1 MQQVISELEGLRR
14 RSWRMLV
21 LQRAAVLISWTIA
34 VMLGLILFDYAL
46 RLPSAARL
54 VLLLGG
60 LGALGYGFWVYLRPS
75 LMFQPS
81 LTQVALRVERVLPSV
96 AGRLASSVEFAAAG
110 IDQSNELAARS
121 IRETQT
127 RLMGESVGAVI
138 ASQRTWRDVG
148 IMLAIV
154 AAACTLGIVN
164 PTAASTGVMRLLMP
178 LSDAKWPA
186 RTGVESLMDR
196 VLVAGTVHPRGTALP
211 LRAKITRG
219 PDDQTVDA
227 YIRMRIEGEYQPWQ
241 RIVLTHQGGGLHE
254 RLIDTNAEQMQL
266 YFVTDDDETALKVIE
281 LVPPPSVRRASLT
294 VEPPAYAK
302 GRVPVYQ
309 VELGQGLDERAVTDT
324 ASLMGSHIDLTL
336 ELNKPLPVESGD
348 AQASWLTSTFGWGE
362 GELPQFN
369 VDDVDPS
376 VWRLQWTL
384 NATQALALN
393 LVDEHGLANSEPIA
407 YRIEAV
413 EDRQPAV
420 TITQPQADETVLP
433 TAVIPLSSEARDDV
447 SLSSVGLR
455 AQVQTGQAKME
466 DALAGPVA
474 WEQTEQVDGANASIQ
489 KDLDL
494 GALHVSQGDV
504 VLVSGIAQDIF
515 ELNGAK
521 HEPARSPVRR
531 LRVIGEM
538 DFATQLRRQ
547 LGAVRQNAIRL
558 ETLQGELQDDVI
570 EDGVQPGMDRAQAQ
584 LGERIATQRA
594 SVEDIER
601 MLQQN
606 RLDDPQLSE
615 ILSQTQDLLDFAG
628 RAANKAVEAIEKR
641 QGGESASGPQDDG
654 EPREG
659 TRSESG
665 DPKPREGRGEQQ
677 GSNQKNA
684 GQQQDSKDATRQ
696 AGGEQQ
702 DDRSAKE
709 ADAERADD
717 KAEPDDDANEAAA
730 AKDRD
735 DEFREAA
742 EEDREVVEAQ
752 QEVRDELAD
761 LIKLLDRD
769 EDTWVVKRQL
779 EDLVEQ
785 QAELQNATGKLG
797 QQTIGKRP
805 EELTPQQQSELDRIA
820 QKQRDLRDETRK
832 LIEQMRDRADALEKV
847 DPQSAESMRNAANQ
861 GEQRQVDREQ
871 DEAAQKV
878 EQNQM
883 SSATAKQQN
892 AQEGLQEMHKTMG
905 ENKRAQAQQL
915 IRQLASLIESIQRLI
930 TLQENEITALAMAE
944 DTKNFAG
951 LDRSMIRL
959 NQNTQ
964 SVAGEARAA
973 GQESRRIARALDRA
987 ADTQGAAVLALRA
1000 QPMNV
1005 QEARD
1010 AENRSL
1016 ELLNEAKTLAEELQ
1030 QKTEEDQVRKRR
1042 EELIAAYRTFAEK
1055 QIALREQTMQLQ
1067 GVTPLDRRQLVEAR
1081 RYGSQQDEIRLGL
1094 NQLRD
1099 VTAEIMDSIIF
1110 NHVHRLIDTWSLAV
1124 TESLS
1129 AGNVNVDATDR
1140 QANIAE
1146 SIGHLIKALE
1156 ESTAPPEEFAKDQ
1169 EQQQQN
1175 QGGGGQGQ
1183 QPLIPPVAQLKLI
1196 QGLQEQVYNLTRDMD
1211 ARQDLDAAQRRTRL
1225 RDIGQHQREL
1235 MELGQQILEDLQQQQ
1250 QQRQAPPQ
1258 LPEGQTPDPQPPD
1271 GTEPQQLPEPL
1282 PGDPELI
1289 APEYEVIR

>member
-21 LQRAAVLISWTIA
+21 LQRAAVLISWTVG
-34 VMLGLILFDYAL
+34 VMIGLILFDYAL

-54 VLLLGG
+54 VLLLAGLGG
-60 LGALGYGFWVYLRPS
+60 LAYGFWVYLRPS
-75 LMFQPS
+75 LAFQPS
-81 LTQVALRVERVLPSV
+81 LTQIALRVERVLPSV

-110 IDQSNELAARS
+110 VDQSNDLAARS
-121 IRETQT
+121 VRETQT
-127 RLMGESVGAVI
+127 RLMGESVGNVI
-138 ASQRTWRDVG
+138 AGQRTWRDVG
-148 IMLAIV
+148 IMLAVLAV
-154 AAACTLGIVN
+154 AGTLAVVN
-164 PTAASTGVMRLLMP
+164 PTAASTGVARILMP
-178 LSDAKWPA
+178 FSDAKWPA

-196 VLVAGTVHPRGTALP
+196 VLVAGYVHPRGTALP
-211 LRAKITRG
+211 LRAKVTRG
-219 PDDQTVDA
+219 TDDQTVDA
-227 YIRMRIEGEYQPWQ
+227 YLRMRVEGEYQPWQ

-254 RLIDTNAEQMQL
+254 RLVDTNAEQMQL
-266 YFVTDDDETALKVIE
+266 YFATDDDETELKVIE

-294 VEPPAYAK
+294 VEPPPYAK
-302 GRVPVYQ
+302 GRVPVYH

-324 ASLMGSHIDLTL
+324 ASLIGSQVDLRL
-336 ELNKPLPVESGD
+336 EMNKPLPVETGD
-348 AQASWLTSTFGWGE
+348 AQSSWLTSTFGWGE
-362 GELPQFN
+362 GALPQFS
-369 VDDVDPS
+369 VDEVDPS

-384 NATQALALN
+384 SATQALALN
-393 LVDEHGLANSEPIA
+393 LVDEHGLANGEPIA

-420 TITQPQADETVLP
+420 TITQPQSDETVLP
-433 TAVIPLSSEARDDV
+433 TAMIPLTSEARDDV

-455 AQVQTGQAKME
+455 AQLQTGETKME

-474 WEQTEQVDGANASIQ
+474 WEQSEQVDGANASIQ

-494 GALHVSQGDV
+494 ASLHVSEGNV

-521 HEPARSPVRR
+521 HETARSPVRR

-558 ETLQGELQDDVI
+558 EALQGELQDDVI
-570 EDGVQPGMDRAQAQ
+570 EDGVQPGTDRAQAQ

-601 MLQQN
+601 MMQQN

-628 RAANKAVEAIEKR
+628 RAANKAVESIEKR
-641 QGGESASGPQDDG
+641 QGGADASRQAGDSES
-654 EPREG
+654 
-659 TRSESG
+659 RSEQG
-665 DPKPREGRGEQQ
+665 DTNEGR
-677 GSNQKNA
+677 A
-684 GQQQDSKDATRQ
+684 RDRQQDAKQQNRARDAARQ
-696 AGGEQQ
+696 AGGEQRGDQKTGEQQ
-702 DDRSAKE
+702 DREQQGGEQNDG
-709 ADAERADD
+709 EREGDQAQPS
-717 KAEPDDDANEAAA
+717 PDE
-730 AKDRD
+730 RD

-779 EDLVEQ
+779 EDLLEQ
-785 QAELQNATGKLG
+785 QAQLQAATGKLG
-797 QQTIGKRP
+797 QQTMGKRP

-847 DPQSAESMRNAANQ
+847 DPQSAESMDNAADL
-861 GEQRQVDREQ
+861 GEQREVDRQQ
-871 DEAAQKV
+871 DEAAENV
-878 EQNQM
+878 EQNRM
-883 SSATAKQQN
+883 SSATSKQQE

-905 ENKRAQAQQL
+905 ETKRAQAQQL
-915 IRQLASLIESIQRLI
+915 IRQLSSLIESIQRLI
-930 TLQENEITALAMAE
+930 AVQENEITALAMAE

-964 SVAGEARAA
+964 SVAGEARSA

-1000 QPMNV
+1000 QPIGV

-1016 ELLNEAKTLAEELQ
+1016 ELLNEAKKLAEELQ
-1030 QKTEEDQVRKRR
+1030 QKTEEEQVRKRR
-1042 EELIAAYRTFAEK
+1042 EELMAAYRKFAEQ
-1055 QIALREQTMQLQ
+1055 QIALREQTMELQ
-1067 GVTPLDRRQLVEAR
+1067 GAAALDRRQLVEAR
-1081 RYGSQQDEIRLGL
+1081 RYGSQQDEIRTGL

-1099 VTAEIMDSIIF
+1099 VTAEIMDSPIF
-1110 NHVHRLIDTWSLAV
+1110 NHVHRLIDAWSTSV
-1124 TESLS
+1124 TESLT
-1129 AGNVNVDATDR
+1129 AGKVDVDATDR

-1156 ESTAPPEEFAKDQ
+1156 ESMAPPEEFAQ
-1169 EQQQQN
+1169 EQQQQQQQQN
-1175 QGGGGQGQ
+1175 QGGGQGQ
-1183 QPLIPPVAQLKLI
+1183 QPLIPPVAQLKLL
-1196 QGLQEQVYNLTRDMD
+1196 QGLQEQVYNLTKDID
-1211 ARQDLDAAQRRTRL
+1211 AREDLDSAQRRTRL
-1225 RDIGQHQREL
+1225 REIGQHQREL
-1235 MELGQQILEDLQQQQ
+1235 MELGQQILDDLQRQQ
-1250 QQRQAPPQ
+1250 QQRQGPPGEPDGLTPEPKPQ
-1258 LPEGQTPDPQPPD
+1258 QPEGET
-1271 GTEPQQLPEPL
+1271 PEPL
-1282 PGDPELI
+1282 PGEPEHG
-1289 APEYEVIR
+1289 APEYEVMQ

>member
-21 LQRAAVLISWTIA
+21 LQRAAVLISWSIG

-60 LGALGYGFWVYLRPS
+60 VGALGYGFWVYLRPS

-81 LTQVALRVERVLPSV
+81 LTQMALRVERVLPSV

-110 IDQSNELAARS
+110 VDQSNELAARS
-121 IRETQT
+121 VRETQT

-148 IMLAIV
+148 IMLAVV
-154 AAACTLGIVN
+154 AAACTLGFVN
-164 PTAASTGVMRLLMP
+164 PSAASTGVMRILMP

-254 RLIDTNAEQMQL
+254 RLVDTNAEQMQL
-266 YFVTDDDETALKVIE
+266 YFATDDDETSLKVID

-324 ASLMGSHIDLTL
+324 ASLIGSQIDLIL
-336 ELNKPLPVESGD
+336 ELNKPLPVEEGD

-362 GELPQFN
+362 GNPPEFS
-369 VDDVDPS
+369 VDEGDPS

-455 AQVQTGQAKME
+455 AQLQTGQAKME

-494 GALHVSQGDV
+494 GAMHVSQGDV

-521 HEPARSPVRR
+521 HETARSPVRR
-531 LRVIGEM
+531 LRVISEM

-570 EDGVQPGMDRAQAQ
+570 EDGMQPGMDRAQAQ

-641 QGGESASGPQDDG
+641 QNGENASGSQN
-654 EPREG
+654 ERQPREG
-659 TRSESG
+659 SRSESG
-665 DPKPREGRGEQQ
+665 DSKSRDGRSGEQQ
-677 GSNQKNA
+677 EADQKKP
-684 GQQQDSKDATRQ
+684 GQQQDSKDAAKQ

-702 DDRSAKE
+702 EGTSGNQQQDGERANDE
-709 ADAERADD
+709 AD
-717 KAEPDDDANEAAA
+717 PSSP
-730 AKDRD
+730 KDRE

-779 EDLVEQ
+779 EDLIEQ

-805 EELTPQQQSELDRIA
+805 EELTPQHQSELDRIA

-832 LIEQMRDRADALEKV
+832 LIEQMRDRAEALEKV
-847 DPQSAESMRNAANQ
+847 DPQSAESMNNAANQ

-892 AQEGLQEMHKTMG
+892 AQDGLQEMHKTMG

-930 TLQENEITALAMAE
+930 TLQENEITALAMAD

-973 GQESRRIARALDRA
+973 GQDSRRIARALDRA

-1000 QPMNV
+1000 QPMNL

-1016 ELLNEAKTLAEELQ
+1016 EMLNEAKTLAEELQ

-1081 RYGSQQDEIRLGL
+1081 RYGAQQDEIRTGL

-1110 NHVHRLIDTWSLAV
+1110 NHVHRLIDTWSLTV
-1124 TESLS
+1124 TESLT
-1129 AGNVNVDATDR
+1129 AGTVNVDATDR

-1169 EQQQQN
+1169 DQQQQQN

-1183 QPLIPPVAQLKLI
+1183 QPLIPPVAQLKLL
-1196 QGLQEQVYNLTRDMD
+1196 QGLQEQVYNLTKDMD
-1211 ARQDLDAAQRRTRL
+1211 SRQDLDAAQRRTRL

-1235 MELGQQILEDLQQQQ
+1235 MELGQQILDDLQQQQ

-1258 LPEGQTPDPQPPD
+1258 LPEGQTPDPKPPD
-1271 GTEPQQLPEPL
+1271 GTEPQPQPLPEPL
-1282 PGDPELI
+1282 PGEPGQV